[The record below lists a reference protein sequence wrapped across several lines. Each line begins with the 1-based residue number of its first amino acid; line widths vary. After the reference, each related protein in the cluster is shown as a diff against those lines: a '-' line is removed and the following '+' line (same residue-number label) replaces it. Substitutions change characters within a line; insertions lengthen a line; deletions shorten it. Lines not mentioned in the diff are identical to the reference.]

1 MKQNTIEDIKVIY
14 KGKEIKT
21 LVLEN
26 QKGSRLTVSNYGA
39 SILSFETPDKEGKLI
54 NVIVGLASSRA
65 YIDKYINGE
74 SILLGATV
82 GRYAGR
88 ISTDVLRINEQEFP
102 IYHENG
108 IHLHGGKHGLDGK
121 FWKVKAIDNDTLR
134 AVFEYKSEHLEEGY
148 PGNVLITASY
158 QLTEIN
164 ELKII
169 YTATSD
175 KDTVI
180 NLTNHAYFNL
190 DGAGSIKNHE
200 LQLSSREM
208 LEVDTKMIPTGIIKP
223 VANTAYDFRKP
234 STLNKLHT
242 IEGLDDTF
250 IYEDTALPKAVL
262 KSLHSGIKMEVFTNQ
277 PAVVIFTPKEL
288 PQWKYAYHAMY
299 DDFPAICFENQK
311 HPDAPNHPHF
321 PSTLLKAGEVYEN
334 TSVFVFGIDD

>member
-1 MKQNTIEDIKVIY
+1 MKQHTIEHLKNKY
-14 KGKEIKT
+14 KGNEIET

-26 QKGSRLTVSNYGA
+26 QNGTRLKVSNFGA
-39 SILSFETPDKEGKLI
+39 SIQSFETPDKDGKLT

-121 FWKVKAIDNDTLR
+121 FWKVKTIDNDTLR
-134 AVFEYKSEHLEEGY
+134 VVFEYKSEHLEEGY

-164 ELKII
+164 ELKIS
-169 YTATSD
+169 YSATSD

-200 LQLSSREM
+200 LQLNSKEM
-208 LEVDTKMIPTGIIKP
+208 LEVDSKLIPTGIIKP

-234 STLNKLHT
+234 STLNELHT

-250 IYEDTALPKAVL
+250 IYEDTILPKAVL
-262 KSLHSGIKMEVFTNQ
+262 RSLHSGIKMEVYTNQ
-277 PAVVIFTPKEL
+277 PTVVIYTPKEL
-288 PQWKYAYHAMY
+288 PQWKYANNTIY

-321 PSTLLKAGEVYEN
+321 PSTLLRPGEVYEN
-334 TSVFVFGIDD
+334 TSVFKFGVV